1 MHFIYVFDEADKRR
15 LEAFG
20 YKLLKED
27 ERNSVYVFEN
37 IDGLAF
43 DLEAGSFV
51 YTDTLTF

>member
-1 MHFIYVFDEADKRR
+1 MHFIYVFDEADKQR

-20 YKLLKED
+20 YKLLKEN

-37 IDGLAF
+37 TDGLAF
-43 DLEAGSFV
+43 DLEEGSFV